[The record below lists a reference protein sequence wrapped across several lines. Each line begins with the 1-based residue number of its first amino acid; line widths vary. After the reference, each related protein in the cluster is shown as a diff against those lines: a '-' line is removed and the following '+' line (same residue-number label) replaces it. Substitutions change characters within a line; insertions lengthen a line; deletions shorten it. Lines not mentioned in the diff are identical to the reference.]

1 MSTASPPLASA
12 CCGGSAAPSD
22 GSVWWRI
29 AIGAFLAF
37 NSMTVAL
44 AANLSKVDREQRLVL
59 QGIPLCVCLIV
70 GILLGGP
77 MISGVWREWR
87 ARRITI
93 ESLFLLSAIG
103 AFLASLISYI
113 TGEGP
118 VFFEVVSILFL
129 VYALGKE
136 LGRYGQEKVLQ
147 ALGRWDPTTLTCE
160 VVGPGGISRERSV
173 AQVQPGERVRVH
185 PGAMIPVDG
194 IVREGESFVHEAS
207 MSGEAFAASRR
218 VGDHVLAG
226 THVVDATL
234 IVEAETGGSAR
245 CIDRIST
252 VLREAALQPGE
263 SQLAANRIM
272 QWFVPF
278 VAAIAFM
285 TFGVHT
291 LLHGWTVG
299 LFNAMAVLLIACP
312 CALGF
317 ATPVAIWTAM
327 RRLNAFGMV
336 VRSGKT
342 IENLASV
349 NSIAFDKT
357 GTLTLPDATAEL
369 QLEPGWRDRR
379 TSVEELISAAESAVE
394 HPIAK
399 ALRPLGKAGIFTAR
413 SVRLEPGLGIWAE
426 VESAAGLRH
435 AVRIIKADDHS
446 DGAAHCLSVEIDGE
460 RAASVLLRETQR
472 PHVAGTIQTL
482 ESLGIRSVLMTGDSP
497 FRAANLPL
505 PEMLSRMTPEQK
517 LAVVREKKRHGET
530 VLFVGDGINDAAA
543 MAESDISIAVG
554 HEGLTR
560 EVADIEWPAPDLSF
574 LPKAITLSRQTVRLV
589 RSNLIFALCYNIAG
603 IAVAA
608 AGFIHPVVAA
618 LLMTT
623 SSCVVTF
630 RSLQPL
636 ESDGA

>member
-1 MSTASPPLASA
+1 
-12 CCGGSAAPSD
+12 
-22 GSVWWRI
+22 
-29 AIGAFLAF
+29 
-37 NSMTVAL
+37 MTIAL
-44 AANLSKVDREQRLVL
+44 AVNLSKVDREERLIL

-70 GILLGGP
+70 GVLLGGP
-77 MISGVWREWR
+77 MMSGVWREWR
-87 ARRITI
+87 ARRLTI
-93 ESLFLLSAIG
+93 ESLFLLSSVG
-103 AFLASLISYI
+103 AFVASLISYV

-147 ALGRWDPTTLTCE
+147 ALGRWDPLTLTCE
-160 VVGPGGISRERSV
+160 VVEAGRISRETKV

-194 IVREGESFVHEAS
+194 FVCEGESFVHEAS

-226 THVVDATL
+226 THVVDSTL
-234 IVEAETGGSAR
+234 IIEAEAGGASR
-245 CIDRIST
+245 CIDRISA
-252 VLREAALQPGE
+252 VLQEAALQPGE

-278 VAAIAFM
+278 VTATALA
-285 TFGVHT
+285 TFGFHS
-291 LLHGWTVG
+291 LIHGWTAG

-327 RRLNAFGMV
+327 RRLNAFGMI

-342 IENLASV
+342 IENLALV

-357 GTLTLPDATAEL
+357 GTLTLPDATPEL
-369 QLEPGWRDRR
+369 QLEPAWRERR
-379 TSVEELISAAESAVE
+379 TFVEELISAAESAVE

-399 ALRPLGKAGIFTAR
+399 ALRSLSGASTFTAR
-413 SVRLEPGLGIWAE
+413 SVLLEPGLGILAE
-426 VESAAGLRH
+426 VASAVGASH
-435 AVRIIKADDHS
+435 TVRIIKAGDLLDS
-446 DGAAHCLSVEIDGE
+446 AAHCLAVEIDGK

-472 PHVAGTIQTL
+472 PLVADTIHKL
-482 ESLGIRSVLMTGDSP
+482 ETMGIRSTLVTGDSP
-497 FRAANLPL
+497 SRAATLPL
-505 PEMLSRMTPEQK
+505 PELLSRMTPEQK
-517 LAVVREKKRHGET
+517 LAIVREKKRNGET

-554 HEGLTR
+554 RESLTR
-560 EVADIEWPAPDLSF
+560 EVADIEWPLPDLAF
-574 LPKAITLSRQTVRLV
+574 LPKAISLSRQTVRLI
-589 RSNLIFALCYNIAG
+589 RSNLIFALCYNVAG
-603 IAVAA
+603 IAMAA

-623 SSCVVTF
+623 SSCAVTV
-630 RSLQPL
+630 RSLQLL